1 MRAILTWHSIDASG
15 SPISVAPEAFRQQVD
30 WLRSGRVRVVSVDE
44 LLTMPRDV
52 DAVALTF
59 DDGFANFATEAAPLL
74 LRDDFP
80 VTVFVVTDR
89 VGMDN
94 RWRGQDEGMPV
105 LPLMDWD
112 TLGRLQQQRVTIGA
126 HTRTHP
132 RLTSAGTDVMAE
144 LRGADDSLER
154 ELGAR
159 PAGFAYPYGA
169 CDARVTSAVAQTYRW
184 ACTTAFRPL
193 SDADDPHLLPRLDAW
208 YFRDHRRFDSWGSA
222 RFRAWAWAR
231 QNGRTIRNAL
241 TTSLEPA

>member
-154 ELGAR
+154 EL
-159 PAGFAYPYGA
+159 
-169 CDARVTSAVAQTYRW
+169 ARVRQALPIPTVPAMRASRAPSRRHIGGRAPRHFDRSPMLTIPICCPGLMRGTSVIIAGSIRGGLRDSGLGRGPAKMGAQ
-184 ACTTAFRPL
+184 FGMP
-193 SDADDPHLLPRLDAW
+193 
-208 YFRDHRRFDSWGSA
+208 
-222 RFRAWAWAR
+222 
-231 QNGRTIRNAL
+231 
-241 TTSLEPA
+241 